1 MTAPLPPLHHET
13 HDREL
18 LNMTAPLPP
27 LPIPAIHERSPGGR
41 NLFAYSEGQLHEFA
55 KLAVREALEQAAS
68 KIQAD
73 LTEAEQTWQPHRTIA
88 DQAFIDAKSQC
99 VQDIRAML
107 KEYSDD

>member
-1 MTAPLPPLHHET
+1 MNAPLPPLHHET

-55 KLAVREALEQAAS
+55 KLAVREALERTRNAVKEAKENAFQQS
-68 KIQAD
+68 AD
-73 LTEAEQTWQPHRTIA
+73 
-88 DQAFIDAKSQC
+88 DA
-99 VQDIRAML
+99 IRAML
-107 KEYSDD
+107 KEYE